1 MDITMDREQQER
13 YWHTSSHIL
22 AHAVKK
28 LFPETKLGTGP
39 AIENGFYYDF
49 YREEPFTPADLER
62 ISEVMEDILKQNLP
76 MEKLSVD
83 KEEARKILKD
93 EPFKLEILEGIKEDT
108 VTFYRQGDFIDLCEG
123 PHISSTG
130 EVKYFKLLSIAAS
143 YWRGDENRESMQRIY
158 GISFPTKEELD
169 EYLKFLEEA
178 KERDHRT
185 LGPKLDLFSLHPDY
199 GSGLI
204 FWHPKGAL
212 IRKIIEDFWKDV
224 HLKNG
229 YQIVYT
235 PHIADISLW
244 ETSGHT
250 GFYREYMFAP
260 MNMENRSF
268 QLKPMNC
275 PFHILIYNT
284 KLRSYREMPIRW
296 AELGTVYRYERQG
309 VLHGLMR
316 VRGFTQ
322 DDAHIFCT
330 EEQIEEEVV
339 KILELVS
346 FFLGKFGFT
355 EYKIFLSTRP
365 EKYVGSSSAWEKATQ
380 ALSNAL
386 KTKRMDYEIDPGEGV
401 FYGPKID
408 IKIKDCLNREWQCST
423 IQVDFNIPERFGL
436 KYTDKDGSF
445 KTPILIHRAI
455 LGSIERFFGILIE
468 HHKGNF
474 PFWLAPEQI
483 RVLPISERHLP
494 YATKIY
500 RIFEPL
506 FRIQIDTRNETIN
519 RKIHDAE
526 EDKVPYMIIIGD
538 KEEKNGN
545 IALRKHGE
553 GMLGIFTPDD
563 IIQKLKE
570 EV

>member
-1 MDITMDREQQER
+1 MDREQQKR

-22 AHAVKK
+22 AHAVKQ
-28 LFPETKLGTGP
+28 LFHDVKLGTGP

-49 YREEPFTPADLER
+49 YREEPFTPADIEK
-62 ISEVMEDILKQNLP
+62 ISKKMEEIIKQNLP
-76 MEKLSVD
+76 MEKVSLS
-83 KEEARKILKD
+83 KEEAKKILKD
-93 EPFKLEILEGIKEDT
+93 EPFKLEILEGIPEDP
-108 VTFYRQGDFIDLCEG
+108 VTFYKQGSFIDLCEG
-123 PHISSTG
+123 PHVSSTG
-130 EVKYFKLLSIAAS
+130 EIKHFKILTTSAS
-143 YWRGDENRESMQRIY
+143 YWRGDEKRESMQRIY
-158 GISFPTKEELD
+158 GISFPTEEELIQ
-169 EYLKFLEEA
+169 YLKLIEEA
-178 KERDHRT
+178 KERDHRI

-229 YQIVYT
+229 YDIVYT

-244 ETSGHT
+244 ERSGHT

-260 MNMENRSF
+260 MDMDNRIF

-275 PFHILIYNT
+275 PFHIIIYNT
-284 KLRSYREMPIRW
+284 KLRSYRDFPLRW
-296 AELGTVYRYERQG
+296 AELGTVYRYEKQG
-309 VLHGLMR
+309 VLHGLLR

-330 EEQIEEEVV
+330 EEQLEEEVIKV
-339 KILELVS
+339 LELVS

-355 EYKIFLSTRP
+355 EYRIFLSTKP
-365 EKYVGSSSAWEKATQ
+365 EKYVGTPEGWEKATV
-380 ALSNAL
+380 ALENAL
-386 KTKRMDYEIDPGEGV
+386 KKKGMLYEIDPGEGV

-423 IQVDFNIPERFGL
+423 IQVDFNIPERFEL

-455 LGSIERFFGILIE
+455 LGSIERFFGVLIE
-468 HHKGNF
+468 HYKGSF

-483 RVLPISERHLP
+483 RVLPISERHIPFAERVVTALQSH
-494 YATKIY
+494 
-500 RIFEPL
+500 
-506 FRIQIDTRNETIN
+506 FRTQIDRRNEKIN
-519 RKIHDAE
+519 KKIRDAE
-526 EDKVPYMIIIGD
+526 EEKVPYMAIIGD
-538 KEEKNGN
+538 KEEKEETL
-545 IALRKHGE
+545 ALRKHGK
-553 GMLGIFTPDD
+553 GMLGTFALDEVI
-563 IIQKLKE
+563 KNLKE
-570 EV
+570 VDL